1 MPSIRRNNVAAG
13 TANALQ
19 GLKFE
24 EIGPNGATLTLF
36 ASTPT
41 AGAQVSFSVEG
52 GDREVVSLA
61 EPNVEIVADA
71 VDTERDMILIN
82 EDVGPGKLFLQVDT
96 QIANYL
102 LLIEEG

>member
-24 EIGPNGATLTLF
+24 EIGPEGATVSLY
-36 ASTPT
+36 AST
-41 AGAQVSFSVEG
+41 AVVGGQISFSVEG
-52 GDREVVSLA
+52 GDREVLSLA

-71 VDTERDMILIN
+71 VDVGRDLLLAD
-82 EDVGPGKLFLQVDT
+82 EDVGPGKMFLQIDSQVV
-96 QIANYL
+96 NYL
-102 LLIEEG
+102 LFIEE